1 MEYNWQKIGDRLR
14 TLRKERGFSSQDKLI
29 EILDTKYSVKIGRN
43 TLSNIEN
50 GCQDASNFK
59 LDLLFALSSLYK
71 CEVGYLLC
79 EYDNITGRNTDIQKE
94 TGLNDKSIE
103 ALKQIQLQDEIE
115 ILKVVPTTALKRK
128 SSKPLSFQ
136 DAEKIAEDFL
146 DCTGSYFEE
155 EHKTRKRPTHME
167 LLNFLFENGQMEL
180 LLSYFRNLVDS
191 QYKVPVYYDNDKSTF
206 VFADNWHSKIAASYG
221 FDDTY
226 LINLAN
232 SEQTPNDNT
241 SIALTSH
248 FFESIAL
255 KEIEQLFTEL
265 KNDYKEKQKNTSQA

>member
-14 TLRKERGFSSQDKLI
+14 TLRTERGFSQDKLI
-29 EILDTKYSVKIGRN
+29 EILDINYGVRIARN

-50 GCQDASNFK
+50 GCQKACNFK

-79 EYDNITGRNTDIQKE
+79 EYNNITGRNTDIQKE
-94 TGLNDKSIE
+94 TGLNDKSIK
-103 ALKQIQLQDEIE
+103 ALKLIQLQDKNENSYT
-115 ILKVVPTTALKRK
+115 VVPKTKWKRLQNGTF
-128 SSKPLSFQ
+128 SEQ
-136 DAEKIAEDFL
+136 DIIDII
-146 DCTGSYFEE
+146 DCTGGVEQVDT
-155 EHKTRKRPTHME
+155 HPKRPTHME
-167 LLNFLFENGQMEL
+167 LLNFLFENGQMKL

-191 QYKVPVYYDNDKSTF
+191 QYKVPVYYDNEKSTF

-221 FDDTY
+221 FDATY

-232 SEQTPNDNT
+232 SEQTPNDNI
-241 SIALTSH
+241 SIALTNH

-255 KEIEQLFTEL
+255 KEIEQLFTDL